1 MVAKIKM
8 EQAFSEKF
16 SSSAILRELGI
27 RPSKGL
33 GQNFLI
39 DESVPPKILAAAEL
53 SAEDAVVEIGPG
65 VGVLTLRLA
74 RVARKLTA
82 VELDAR
88 LYPYLHKALAA
99 YPGARLIEGD
109 ALNFT
114 PAELEPEPY
123 KLVAN
128 IPYYITSAILRHFL
142 ESDHRPERVVL
153 MVQKEVAQRIVAKP
167 PEMSLL
173 AVSVQYF
180 GRPRIHAIVP
190 AGAFYPAP
198 KVDSA
203 ILVIETFKPEEM
215 PCPEAKETEFFAI
228 ARAGFGQKR
237 KQLANSLAAG
247 LKLEKELIREILG
260 ESGIEGER
268 RAESLTLPD
277 WYKIYR
283 TIEAKGLFSAI
294 IGAEARNKNQE

>member
-1 MVAKIKM
+1 M
-8 EQAFSEKF
+8 EQVFSEKF

-33 GQNFLI
+33 GQNFLV

-53 SAEDAVVEIGPG
+53 SPEDAVIEIGPG

-74 RVARKLTA
+74 RIARKLTA
-82 VELDAR
+82 VELDTR
-88 LYPYLHKALAA
+88 LYPYLHKTLAPF
-99 YPGARLIEGD
+99 PGARLVEGD

-114 PAELEPEPY
+114 PTELEPEPY

-142 ESDHRPERVVL
+142 ESEHRPQRVVL
-153 MVQKEVAQRIVAKP
+153 MVQKEVAQRIIAKP

-180 GRPRIHAIVP
+180 GRARIHAIVP

-203 ILVIETFKPEEM
+203 ILVIETFTPAEM
-215 PCPEAKETEFFAI
+215 PCPDAREQEFFAL

-237 KQLANSLAAG
+237 KQLANSLTAG
-247 LKLEKELIREILG
+247 LKLEKELIREVLG
-260 ESGIEGER
+260 EAGIEGAR
-268 RAESLTLPD
+268 RAESLSLPD
-277 WYKIYR
+277 WCRIYQ
-283 TIEAKGLFSAI
+283 TFKAKGLFSAI
-294 IGAEARNKNQE
+294 ITAGVRSKEQE